1 MPNPMKPR
9 HEGRPGLVTVTFRQ
23 LSPEEI
29 IAVARG
35 AGLEVLEWG
44 GDVHVPAGD
53 TRRAREVAALTRDA
67 GLETICYGSYYR
79 AGHEGEGGKPG
90 FAEVLATASA
100 LGAPSIRVWA
110 GTRGSAAADEAY
122 FTRVCDD
129 ANRIADLAA
138 RQGVRLAFEFHDGT
152 LNDNAEAAAKFLAAL
167 PHPAIDTLW
176 QPLVSLDA
184 GERDRS
190 LRVVLPRLAH
200 VHVFHWLPGDPIDR
214 RPLAEGAD
222 LWRGWLATLQASG
235 RRPDALLEFCLG
247 DLPGQLAADA
257 AVVRSLLAGNDG

>member
-1 MPNPMKPR
+1 MKPR

-29 IAVARG
+29 IAVAG
-35 AGLEVLEWG
+35 DAGLEVLEWG

-53 TRRAREVAALTRDA
+53 TRRAREVAALTRAA

-79 AGHEGEGGKPG
+79 VGHEGEGGKPG
-90 FAEVLATASA
+90 FDDVLATAVA

-110 GTRGSAAADEAY
+110 GTRGSEAADEAY
-122 FTRVCDD
+122 FARVCDD

-138 RQGVRLAFEFHDGT
+138 KQGVRIAFEFHDGT
-152 LNDNAEAAAKFLAAL
+152 LNDHAEAAAKLLAAL
-167 PHPAIDTLW
+167 PHPNIDTLW

-184 GERDRS
+184 GQRNRS
-190 LRVVLPRLAH
+190 LEVVLPRLAH

-214 RPLAEGAD
+214 RPMSEGAA
-222 LWRGWLATLQASG
+222 LWTAWLATMRSAG
-235 RRPDALLEFCLG
+235 RAPDSLLEFVKG
-247 DLPGQLAADA
+247 DDPGALAGEA
-257 AVVRSLLAGNDG
+257 AVLRKLLA

>member
-1 MPNPMKPR
+1 MKPR
-9 HEGRPGLVTVTFRQ
+9 IEGRPGLVTVTFRQ

-29 IAVARG
+29 TAVAKG

-53 TRRAREVAALTRDA
+53 TQRAREVAALTRDA

-79 AGHEGEGGKPG
+79 VGHEGEGGKPG
-90 FAEVLATASA
+90 FADVLATAAA
-100 LGAPSIRVWA
+100 LGSPSIRVWA
-110 GTRGSAAADEAY
+110 GTRGSDAADEAY
-122 FTRVCDD
+122 FARVCDD

-138 RQGVRLAFEFHDGT
+138 KQGVRIAFEFHDGT
-152 LNDNAEAAAKFLAAL
+152 LHDNAEAAAKFLAAL
-167 PHPAIDTLW
+167 PHPNVDSLW

-184 GERDRS
+184 EQRNRS
-190 LRVVLPRLAH
+190 LEVVLPRLAH

-222 LWRGWLATLQASG
+222 LWRRWLATMKAAG
-235 RRPDALLEFCLG
+235 RRPDSLLEFVKG
-247 DLPGQLAADA
+247 DNLDALAEDA
-257 AVVRSLLAGNDG
+257 TVLREVLCA